1 MARAPARPSPWLS
14 VSVLAPDARER
25 RTIALGA
32 AVLAAA
38 WMLSMVVLPMSAR
51 WRDREAMI
59 DALRRERDQLAALGA
74 HADSL
79 QGEATARG
87 AVVDALPVRLVRGRT
102 TALAAS
108 ALQQVLQ
115 EYASAS
121 RVSVTRLDVASA
133 ADSTADGAPAIP
145 ATISAVSDVYGLADF
160 LSRVEHGSR
169 LLEVREL
176 SVSANSALRGELLQM
191 SLVVRAPY
199 VLAP

>member
-1 MARAPARPSPWLS
+1 M
-14 VSVLAPDARER
+14 V
-25 RTIALGA
+25 
-32 AVLAAA
+32 AA
-38 WMLSMVVLPMSAR
+38 WLLSAVVLPLGTR

-59 DALRRERDQLAALGA
+59 DALRRERDQLVSLGT

-79 QGEATARG
+79 TREAAARA

-108 ALQQVLQ
+108 ALQRVLQ

-133 ADSTADGAPAIP
+133 ADSASDGPPAIP

-160 LSRVEHGSR
+160 LSRIEHGNS

-191 SLVVRAPY
+191 SLVVRAPF
-199 VLAP
+199 VLTP

>member
-1 MARAPARPSPWLS
+1 M
-14 VSVLAPDARER
+14 
-25 RTIALGA
+25 GG
-32 AVLAAA
+32 AVLVAA
-38 WMLSMVVLPMSAR
+38 WLLSTVLIPLGAR

-59 DALRRERDQLAALGA
+59 DALRRERDQLVSLGS

-79 QGEATARG
+79 QGEAATRS
-87 AVVDALPVRLVRGRT
+87 AVVEALPVRLVRGRT
-102 TALAAS
+102 PALAAS
-108 ALQQVLQ
+108 ALQRVLQ

-121 RVSVTRLDVASA
+121 RVSVTRLDVASS
-133 ADSTADGAPAIP
+133 ADSASGGPPAIP

-160 LSRVEHGSR
+160 LSRVEHGNS

-199 VLAP
+199 VLTP